1 MKIETQRHDNQMVTL
16 TVEVE
21 DERVQPALRAAAR
34 RLSQN
39 YRIPGFRPGKA
50 PYETVVRH
58 LGEQTIYQEAL
69 DQLGQ
74 KVYEEAL
81 DQEKIE
87 PYAPGGLEDVKF
99 KPLVLTFNVPLAPE
113 VDLGDYRALRV
124 PYTAPTTTD
133 EALAET
139 LDHLRE
145 HHAILA
151 PVERPAAL
159 GDVVTVDVKAF
170 LHEGVNPSDFL
181 MADQDVALLLDEA
194 SDWPL
199 PGFAPQVVGLK
210 AGEEKKFDLVFP
222 DDYANTSLRGEA
234 AHLEVKVKEVK
245 DRTLPEWSDE
255 LAKDMGEYESLEDLR
270 TKARQVLLERAER
283 DVEAD
288 YQSQAVDKLV
298 EQTTVNY
305 PPIVLDNELDGMLE
319 DLDHRLHEQNLTL
332 DDYLKIEG
340 KTREQLREEY
350 APQAQERLRRSLALG
365 KLVDLEQ
372 LSVSDAEVEDEIN
385 RFSALFGQESSVIR
399 QSLSSAQS
407 RNALALEV
415 LTNAALKRL
424 SAIAKGED
432 VPPLGVATE
441 SAEAVVAAVEGAPVP
456 EATPVPAEPETSA

>member
-1 MKIETQRHDNQMVTL
+1 VKIETQRHDNQMVTL

-50 PYETVVRH
+50 PYETVARH
-58 LGEQTIYQEAL
+58 LGEDAIYQEAL

-81 DQEKIE
+81 DHEKIE
-87 PYAPGGLEDVKF
+87 PYAPGGLEDVRF

-124 PYTAPTTTD
+124 PYTAPTTSD

-139 LDHLRE
+139 LEHLRE

-170 LHEGVNPSDFL
+170 LNEGVNPSDFL
-181 MADQDVALLLDEA
+181 MADQDVALLLDQA

-199 PGFAPQVVGLK
+199 PGFAPHVVGLQ

-222 DDYANTSLRGEA
+222 EDYANASLRGEA

-255 LAKDMGEYESLEDLR
+255 LAKDMGEYESLDDLR
-270 TKARQVLLERAER
+270 TKVRRALQERAER
-283 DVEAD
+283 DVEAE
-288 YQSQAVDKLV
+288 YQTQAVDKLV

-305 PPIVLDNELDGMLE
+305 PPVVLDHELDGMLE

-350 APQAQERLRRSLALG
+350 TPQAQERLKRSLALG
-365 KLVDLEQ
+365 KLVELEQ
-372 LSVSDAEVEDEIN
+372 LNVSDAEVENEIN

-399 QSLSSAQS
+399 KSLSSAQS
-407 RNALALEV
+407 RNALALEI

-424 SAIAKGED
+424 SAIARGED
-432 VPPLGVATE
+432 VPLPGAAPE
-441 SAEAVVAAVEGAPVP
+441 GAEAAVAAVEGAPAP

>member
-199 PGFAPQVVGLK
+199 PGFAPQVVGLN
-210 AGEEKKFDLVFP
+210 AGDEKKFDLVFP